1 MSDDYELYADYDLS
15 MSQAGMV
22 TSIDDVEE
30 VNWWNQ
36 QPAVQTDMHAQVDM
50 DSETADSF
58 AIPSTDGRGETLEE
72 LNSPCPWITAADN
85 EDNAV
90 NETLDLSASSR
101 VMSLSA
107 YVTED
112 EFEDDTEFGDA
123 MMRLDVFEDFQIAKK
138 WTIGHLI
145 SAAYGDFKS
154 MPVQHKPDDVTTVVT
169 ALRKQL
175 GLDELRPKQAG
186 GSPVKDAAPAEDDG
200 ETRASGVEILDS
212 AFPDGDTVDNAPEE
226 DLDPEAHIPISD
238 ITASLVLA
246 RPSIDASN

>member
-1 MSDDYELYADYDLS
+1 MTTMTCQCHRRA
-15 MSQAGMV
+15 AGMV
-22 TSIDDVEE
+22 TSIDDVER

-50 DSETADSF
+50 NSETADSF
-58 AIPSTDGRGETLEE
+58 AIPSTDGQGETLEE

-123 MMRLDVFEDFQIAKK
+123 I
-138 WTIGHLI
+138 
-145 SAAYGDFKS
+145 
-154 MPVQHKPDDVTTVVT
+154 
-169 ALRKQL
+169 
-175 GLDELRPKQAG
+175 
-186 GSPVKDAAPAEDDG
+186 
-200 ETRASGVEILDS
+200 
-212 AFPDGDTVDNAPEE
+212 
-226 DLDPEAHIPISD
+226 
-238 ITASLVLA
+238 IT
-246 RPSIDASN
+246 